1 MNDIITQAVIYILIF
16 LSTSY
21 LVWIITAVIQKRM
34 KSYEDVYVRQ
44 VSKSLDAMFIFSDPK
59 RLFQINMAITILF
72 FLFGLLILKSLFYA
86 LLFGVIG
93 FFLPKIFI
101 WRAKKKRLQLFDN
114 QLVDGLNV
122 LSNSLRAGLT
132 LVQAIET
139 LENEM
144 YPPISQE
151 FGLVIREYRVGVPL
165 NEAME
170 NLVKRIP
177 SADLSLLVTAINIV
191 HSVGG
196 NLREIF
202 DTIAKMVTERHKL
215 ELKTKALTAQGKS
228 QGIIVG
234 LLPTILGGIFFLLDP
249 ELMRP
254 FITTTIGNVG
264 IGAIILLQIMG
275 YLMIKK
281 IITIEI

>member
-1 MNDIITQAVIYILIF
+1 MNDILIQAVIYILIF

-21 LVWIITAVIQKRM
+21 LVWIIAAFIQKRM
-34 KSYEDVYVRQ
+34 KSYEDVYVQQ
-44 VSKSLDAMFIFSDPK
+44 VSKSLDEMFIFRDPK
-59 RLFQINMAITILF
+59 RLFQINMVITILF
-72 FLFGLLILKSLFYA
+72 FLFGLFFFKSLFYA

-93 FFLPKIFI
+93 FFMPKIFI
-101 WRAKKKRLQLFDN
+101 WRTKKKRLQLFDN

-122 LSNSLRAGLT
+122 LSNALRAGLT

-139 LENEM
+139 LESEM

>member
-1 MNDIITQAVIYILIF
+1 MGDIFLQAVIYLLIF
-16 LSTSY
+16 ASTSY
-21 LVWIITAVIQKRM
+21 LVWMMAVLIQK
-34 KSYEDVYVRQ
+34 KIEFFEDIYVKQ
-44 VSKSLDAMFIFSDPK
+44 VSKSLEEMFIFKDPK
-59 RLFQINMAITILF
+59 RLFQLNLAVTVF
-72 FLFGLLILKSLFYA
+72 CFLFGLIICSSLFYA
-86 LLFGVIG
+86 VVFGGIG
-93 FFLPKIFI
+93 FFIPKFFM
-101 WRAKKKRLQLFDN
+101 WRARKKRLQLFDN
-114 QLVDGLNV
+114 QLVDGLTV
-122 LSNSLRAGLT
+122 LSNALRSGLS

-139 LENEM
+139 LEFEM

-151 FGLVIREYRVGVPL
+151 FGLVLREYRVGVPL
-165 NEAME
+165 NEALA

-177 SADLSLLVTAINIV
+177 SEDLKLLVTSINIV

-196 NLREIF
+196 NLKEIF

-215 ELKTKALTAQGKS
+215 EMKTKALTAQGRS

-254 FITTTIGNVG
+254 FVTTTVGNVG
-264 IGAIILLQIMG
+264 IGAIILLQTMG

-281 IITIEI
+281 IVTIEI

>member
-1 MNDIITQAVIYILIF
+1 MNDIIIQAIIYILIF
-16 LSTSY
+16 LSVSY
-21 LVWIITAVIQKRM
+21 LVWIIAAVIQKRM
-34 KSYEDVYVRQ
+34 KSYEDVYVQ
-44 VSKSLDAMFIFSDPK
+44 KVSKSLDEMFIFSDPR

>member
-1 MNDIITQAVIYILIF
+1 MNDIIIQAVIYILIF

-21 LVWIITAVIQKRM
+21 LVWIIADIIQKRM
-34 KSYEDVYVRQ
+34 QSYEDVYVQQ
-44 VSKSLDAMFIFSDPK
+44 VSKSLDEMFIFKDPK
-59 RLFQINMAITILF
+59 RLFQINMVITIIF
-72 FLFGLLILKSLFYA
+72 FLFGLYFFKSLLYA

-93 FFLPKIFI
+93 FFLPKILI
-101 WRAKKKRLQLFDN
+101 WRAKKKRLLLFDN

>member
-1 MNDIITQAVIYILIF
+1 MNDIIIQAIIYILIF

-21 LVWIITAVIQKRM
+21 LVWIIADIIQKRM
-34 KSYEDVYVRQ
+34 QSYEDVYVQQ
-44 VSKSLDAMFIFSDPK
+44 VSKSLDEMFIFKDPK
-59 RLFQINMAITILF
+59 RLFQINMVITIIF
-72 FLFGLLILKSLFYA
+72 FLFGLYFFKSLLYA

-93 FFLPKIFI
+93 FFLPKILI
-101 WRAKKKRLQLFDN
+101 WRAKKKRLLLFDN